1 MYKLLLVD
9 DEPEI
14 CEGLQKVVDLE
25 ALGFIV
31 VGTAR
36 SGMQALEIAEVEK
49 PDVVITD
56 IRMPILDGLSMAAKM
71 KKTLPMVRFI
81 VLSGYDDFEY
91 ARKAIEL
98 TALRYLL
105 KPISSREIAAVLAEV
120 RQILDDEF
128 TRARDIN
135 RLRSSF
141 ASSLPLLREAVL
153 FSMATGNG
161 SHAELL
167 ESAARYGM
175 YLDGASFTLALARW
189 PRNGGAE
196 NDLFDG
202 DPELMSFAVENIA
215 SEVLSGSVRHHLFHF
230 GDTLAILLLPEQSG
244 LEGLSQAVDILEET
258 RASVQRFLCLQ
269 AHIGI
274 STIVP
279 ELSMLPECVSQAQIA
294 LSQAAFYTEGRVL
307 CYTDIT
313 PDDHRD
319 APQTDEQLLRALKNS
334 IRLGNTQ
341 LSESMVASLF
351 ESISADTPYPIYR
364 AFLFEIVALLLRAA
378 QAVRLTDASLYK
390 ALDGLMSCP
399 PASEARKQLLS
410 IIRTCTAAA
419 DESRASAS
427 LQLARQAIALIET
440 QFMREDLAID
450 GICRQLHI
458 SASYFSALF
467 KKETGKT
474 FLGYLTDLRMEKA
487 MDYLA
492 QGGMKTSEIAQL
504 VGIADP
510 SYFSYIFRKHFG
522 IPPSQVRR

>member
-25 ALGFIV
+25 ALGFAV

-56 IRMPILDGLSMAAKM
+56 IRMPILDGLSMAARM
-71 KKTLPMVRFI
+71 KKTLPTVRFI

-128 TRARDIN
+128 LRARDID
-135 RLRSSF
+135 RLRASF
-141 ASSLPLLREAVL
+141 TASLPLLREAVL
-153 FSMATGNG
+153 TSMATGTG
-161 SHAELL
+161 SLGALL

-175 YLDGASFTLALARW
+175 DLDGAAFALALARW
-189 PRNGGAE
+189 PRDPEAGSG
-196 NDLFDG
+196 LFAG
-202 DPELMSFAVENIA
+202 DPELLSFAIENIA
-215 SEVLSGSVRHHLFHF
+215 SEVLSGRARHHLFHF
-230 GDTLAILLLPEQSG
+230 GGMLAILLLPESGG
-244 LEGLSQAVDILEET
+244 LEGLSQAADVLEET
-258 RASVQRFLCLQ
+258 RASVQRFLNVQ
-269 AHIGI
+269 AHIGV
-274 STIVP
+274 SAVVP
-279 ELSMLPECVSQAQIA
+279 ELSMLPECASQAQFA
-294 LSQAAFYTEGRVL
+294 LSQAALDAEGRVL
-307 CYTDIT
+307 CYTDI
-313 PDDHRD
+313 
-319 APQTDEQLLRALKNS
+319 APAGHGDMPQADEQLLRALKNS
-334 IRLGNTQ
+334 LRLGNAQ
-341 LSESMVASLF
+341 LSESLLGSLF
-351 ESISADTPYPIYR
+351 EPIGAEMPLHVYR
-364 AFLFEIVALLLRAA
+364 AFLLEIIALLLRTA
-378 QAVRLTDASLYK
+378 QAMRLTDASLYK
-390 ALDGLMSCP
+390 VLDGLMQCP
-399 PASEARKQLLS
+399 PAAEARRRLS
-410 IIRTCTAAA
+410 SVVRTCTEAA
-419 DESRASAS
+419 DESRATAS
-427 LQLARQAIALIET
+427 QQLSRQAIALIDA
-440 QFMREDLAID
+440 QYMREDLTID

-458 SASYFSALF
+458 SASYFCALF

-487 MDYLA
+487 MDFLA
-492 QGGMKTSEIAQL
+492 KGGMKTSEIAQQ